1 MHERNAQ
8 QIIVVDGPR
17 TRAQEENDNR
27 AKFMA
32 RSNIK
37 DNIIA

>member
-1 MHERNAQ
+1 MQETNAQ
-8 QIIVVDGPR
+8 AIIVVDATR

-27 AKFMA
+27 VKFMA

-37 DNIIA
+37 NNIIS